1 MTDQKNSNNTDNLND
16 LIEKRCC
23 YCEFAAPIRET
34 TGYICNKKGV
44 VPYNFSCKKFVF
56 DPLKLS
62 PLLPAKALR
71 FSAEDF
77 QL

>member
-1 MTDQKNSNNTDNLND
+1 MMNQNVKDIDS

-23 YCEFAAPIRET
+23 YCEKAAPIRET
-34 TGYICNKKGV
+34 TGYICNKKGI
-44 VPYNFSCKKFVF
+44 VPFNFSCRKFVF

-62 PLLPAKALR
+62 PKLPAKPIKFLP
-71 FSAEDF
+71 EDF